1 MPIAASPLIG
11 ALLFYQRKA
20 KKREVA
26 LASRLTVYQ
35 FCSQLD
41 LGGSILLA
49 GGFAMLLIPFSLAA
63 VTPSRWSTGW
73 IIALIVLGVVTLVGL
88 IGYEGY
94 FARHPIL
101 PAVYLKTASIVICC
115 LLGFLDTFGFQVTHT
130 YLYTWVTIV
139 HDMGPRTATFLNFTN
154 GVWQAVFGFI
164 GGLIMWRTR
173 RYKWLIVA
181 GAAIK
186 LIAYGVMIRLRGA
199 NNSWAE
205 LFVVQS
211 IQGWGSGLI
220 EIIIVVGAQQAV
232 PHSQMP
238 QVTALVLL
246 FAFVGAAVG
255 NAVAGGIYTGTF
267 QPALR
272 RHLGSLA
279 TDQLV
284 ASVFES
290 ITSGVPAQGSSERRA
305 VNLAYS
311 DVLRYMTYAAV
322 ATSAAVFVLSLFLPD
337 KRLPETHDPFQAEA
351 EGDADIATKGR
362 SMHATENL

>member
-20 KKREVA
+20 KKQEVVRTT
-26 LASRLTVYQ
+26 RLTVYQ
-35 FCSQLD
+35 FCSQFD
-41 LGGSILLA
+41 LGGSVLLGA
-49 GGFAMLLIPFSLAA
+49 GFAMFLIPFSLAA

-73 IIALIVLGVVTLVGL
+73 IIALIVLGVVTLIGL

-94 FARHPIL
+94 VAKYPIL
-101 PAVYLKTASIVICC
+101 PARYLKELSIVICC
-115 LLGFLDTFGFQVTHT
+115 LLGLLDTFGFQGTHT
-130 YLYTWVTIV
+130 YLYTWATIV
-139 HDMGPRTATFLNFTN
+139 HGMSPRTATFLNYTN
-154 GVWQAVFGFI
+154 GVWQAVFGFV

-186 LIAYGVMIRLRGA
+186 LIAYGVMLRLRGA

-205 LFVVQS
+205 LFIVQS

-220 EIIIVVGAQQAV
+220 EIIIIVGAQQAV
-232 PHSQMP
+232 PHSEMP

-246 FAFVGAAVG
+246 FAFVGAAIG

-267 QPALR
+267 KPALR
-272 RHLGSLA
+272 QHLGSLA

-284 ASVFES
+284 DSVFES
-290 ITSGVPAQGSSERRA
+290 ITNGIPAQGSSQRQA

-311 DVLRYMTYAAV
+311 DVLRYITYTAV
-322 ATSAAVFVLSLFLPD
+322 GTSVVVLVLSLFLPD
-337 KRLPETHDPFQAEA
+337 KRLPETHDPFQHQPGE
-351 EGDADIATKGR
+351 DADTKVPDQSKER
-362 SMHATENL
+362 D